1 MVSGATRRYN
11 VDQRLHRDGSPR
23 TMNEIIYSVFVS
35 STFED
40 LREERGEL
48 HKALLKLKCFPIGM
62 ELFPSSDDETW
73 EFIKRQIDQADYYIV
88 VIAGR
93 YGSVGPDGVGYTE
106 MEYDY
111 ARSIGKPTIGFI
123 HSDPGKIPADRTET
137 DPKRRVRLDKFKA
150 KVRRSVVT
158 TFSTPHELALQV
170 FGSITGLKDSK
181 PAIGYVRA
189 NQTVDPR
196 KYADILEENTRLK
209 EQIGK
214 LQLTEVPF
222 PGADEQIMFDIIITN
237 TDVSPHRK
245 DQITLSATLG
255 DFFIRA
261 VEAMLDGRTL
271 EREIEG
277 ILKAMVYQDQL
288 AAHEKADFVE
298 PEVITSIKRKLFS
311 AGLIDVSPGSRGYL
325 NEWSLTDL
333 GRAQYAVLSRLS
345 LRSAGKSDSS
355 LTQSGGAGRTAR
367 SGTARH

>member
-1 MVSGATRRYN
+1 
-11 VDQRLHRDGSPR
+11 
-23 TMNEIIYSVFVS
+23 MNEIIYSVFVS

-48 HKALLKLKCFPIGM
+48 QKALLKLKCFPIGM

-93 YGSVGPDGVGYTE
+93 YGSVGPDGVSYTE

-111 ARSIGKPTIGFI
+111 ARSIGKPTVGFI

-137 DPKRRVRLDKFKA
+137 DPKRRARLEKFKA

-170 FGSITGLKDSK
+170 FASITGLKDSK
-181 PAIGYVRA
+181 PAIGYMRA

-196 KYADILEENTRLK
+196 KYADILEENTQLK

-214 LQLTEVPF
+214 LQLNEVPF
-222 PGADEQIMFDIIITN
+222 PGADEQIKLDIIITN
-237 TDVSPHRK
+237 NDVRPARK
-245 DQITLSATLG
+245 NQIDSSATLG
-255 DFFIRA
+255 DVFIQVAEAIIDALTTERA
-261 VEAMLDGRTL
+261 IKRKL
-271 EREIEG
+271 EE
-277 ILKAMVYQDQL
+277 KVYQRQL
-288 AAHEKADFVE
+288 RVQDEAEFVE
-298 PEVITSIKRKLFS
+298 PDVITSIRRKLFS
-311 AGLIDVSPGSRGYL
+311 ARLIDLSPTRVSGTPQ

-345 LRSAGKSDSS
+345 LRSAGKSDS
-355 LTQSGGAGRTAR
+355 
-367 SGTARH
+367 